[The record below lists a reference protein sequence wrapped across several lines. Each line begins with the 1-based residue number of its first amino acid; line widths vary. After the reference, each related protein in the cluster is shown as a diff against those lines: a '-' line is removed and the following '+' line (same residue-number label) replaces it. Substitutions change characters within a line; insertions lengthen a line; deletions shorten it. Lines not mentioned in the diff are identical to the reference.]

1 MKLEIKKVYDSNTKK
16 MYRVTNQKIDTHV
29 ECIDDKGKSHSLP
42 KITLDF
48 IYGTGIADDND
59 NEICS
64 EDIIEVEFE
73 TFGVMK
79 LVIKLMDVGRNDCY
93 LDFYPKL
100 HNPSLGVGYLLS
112 NNVKKI
118 KILGNAIE
126 NPERY

>member
-16 MYRVTNQKIDTHV
+16 MYRVTSQVVNTHV
-29 ECIDDKGKSHSLP
+29 ECIDDKGKYHSLP

-73 TFGVMK
+73 TFGIMK
-79 LVIKLMDVGRNDCY
+79 LVIKLMDVGRNDYY

>member
-1 MKLEIKKVYDSNTKK
+1 MKLEIKKVYDNNTKK
-16 MYRVTNQKIDTHV
+16 IYRVTSQKINTHV
-29 ECIDDKGKSHSLP
+29 ECIDDNGKSHSLP

-64 EDIIEVEFE
+64 EDIIEVEFK
-73 TFGVMK
+73 TFGIMK
-79 LVIKLMDVGRNDCY
+79 LVIKLMDVGRNDYY

>member
-16 MYRVTNQKIDTHV
+16 MYRVTSQVVNTHV
-29 ECIDDKGKSHSLP
+29 ECIDDNGKSHSLP
-42 KITLDF
+42 KITLYF

-64 EDIIEVEFE
+64 EDIIEVEFK

-79 LVIKLMDVGRNDCY
+79 LVIKLMDVGRNDYY